1 MNTLLVVLQLFD
13 VVCQLL
19 IWGLIGWAVLS
30 WLVAFNVV
38 NTSNRFVYTLSNS
51 LDRLFTPM
59 LRPIR
64 RLLPDMGGVDL
75 SPMALV
81 LLIMLVQRGL
91 PAILADTGVLP
102 GLVIG

>member
-13 VVCQLL
+13 VICQLL
-19 IWGLIGWAVLS
+19 VWGLIAWAVLS
-30 WLVAFNVV
+30 WLIAFNVV
-38 NTSNRFVYTLSNS
+38 NTSNRAVYTISNS
-51 LDRLFTPM
+51 LDRLFNPI

-81 LLIMLVQRGL
+81 LLIMLVQRGV
-91 PAILADTGVLP
+91 PAVLADAGVLP